1 MVNKAHLKYKL
12 ALLSLFWAM
21 GPFFAFLKTQSV
33 SEVSLHRANS
43 GRTCGLKSVS
53 EITRPEGNFGH
64 PIKQKK
70 KAPSK
75 AEIDILPPKVP

>member
-12 ALLSLFWAM
+12 ALLSLFWAV

-43 GRTCGLKSVS
+43 GRTCGLKSLS

-70 KAPSK
+70 APSK